1 MQPAPGGVGEA
12 VRLRLGEFS
21 PAERKVARVL
31 LAAYPVAG
39 FETVA
44 RLAERAGVSA
54 PTVVRFAQRLGFRGY
69 PEFQQALRDELE
81 EREASPLSLYG
92 SAEFAEQA
100 EAEGGLLARSGR
112 VFSSSV
118 AETFRTLPQDEM
130 DRAIALVAD
139 TSRRITVVGGRFT
152 NALASYL
159 CLHLM
164 QMRADCRVLPEA
176 PAPRVAMLAELGRRD
191 VVVALDIRRYESA
204 TLKLATAA
212 HTRGATVVLVT
223 DTWLSPVAEVAQ
235 VVLPTVVT
243 SPSPYDTLV
252 PAMAVLETVVAGVL
266 ASLGEVATARMAA
279 GEQATQELSLF

>member
-1 MQPAPGGVGEA
+1 MRPAPGGVGEA

-81 EREASPLSLYG
+81 EREASPLSMYG

-100 EAEGGLLARSGR
+100 EAEGGLLAHSGR
-112 VFSSSV
+112 VFSNSV
-118 AETFRTLPQDEM
+118 AETFRMLPQDEI

-139 TSRRITVVGGRFT
+139 SNRRITVVGGRFT
-152 NALASYL
+152 STLASYL
-159 CLHLM
+159 CLHLV

-176 PAPRVAMLAELGRRD
+176 PVQRVAMLAELGRRD
-191 VVVALDIRRYESA
+191 VVVALDIRRYEVA
-204 TLKLATAA
+204 TLRLARGGARPRSHRRPGDRHLAVPDRGGGAGGAA
-212 HTRGATVVLVT
+212 DGRGVALAVRHARAGHGGAGNRRRRGAR
-223 DTWLSPVAEVAQ
+223 
-235 VVLPTVVT
+235 
-243 SPSPYDTLV
+243 
-252 PAMAVLETVVAGVL
+252 L
-266 ASLGEVATARMAA
+266 AR
-279 GEQATQELSLF
+279 